1 MAVRGSAE
9 DHARSDII
17 WQRGVVIAAP
27 HHAPATHQTLAAALD
42 PALEARSNILLSTL
56 PEAEWRRFQS
66 VVQPVELRPG
76 QVLSEPGGATPFAI
90 FPLTAIVSLLYMTRD
105 GASTEVAVIG
115 RDGMV
120 GLGSL
125 MGGNATP
132 SRAVVQT
139 GGKALRVP
147 LQWMQDEI
155 ERGGALL
162 EMLMRYAQ
170 ALMAQVAQSAVC
182 NRFHSIDQQLSRR
195 LLTGLDLSPG
205 DELELTH
212 EAAASLLGVRRE
224 GVTSAAQKLR
234 LSGAIRYR
242 RGHVAVLDR
251 ARLEANSCECYAV
264 TKKAYRALLRVRLSL
279 AA

>member
-1 MAVRGSAE
+1 MRIVSYPSERAKPVNAVPQFISAP
-9 DHARSDII
+9 S
-17 WQRGVVIAAP
+17 
-27 HHAPATHQTLAAALD
+27 ATTPTTALV
-42 PALEARSNILLSTL
+42 EARSNLLLSAL
-56 PEAEWRRFQS
+56 PDAAWRQLQPLM
-66 VVQPVELRPG
+66 QPVELRAG
-76 QVLSEPGGATPFAI
+76 QVLSEPGSVNTSLV
-90 FPLTAIVSLLYMTRD
+90 FPTTAIVSLLYMTRD

-115 RDGMV
+115 KDGMV

-132 SRAVVQT
+132 SRAVVQC
-139 GGKALRVP
+139 GGQALRLP
-147 LQWMQDEI
+147 MHALQV
-155 ERGGALL
+155 
-162 EMLMRYAQ
+162 EMMRTEAVLDMVLRYAQ
-170 ALMAQVAQSAVC
+170 ALTAQIAQTAVC

-212 EAAASLLGVRRE
+212 ETAASLLGVRRE

-234 LSGAIRYR
+234 LAGAIRYR

-251 ARLEANSCECYAV
+251 PRLEAGACECYEV
-264 TKKAYRALLRVRLSL
+264 TKKAYRALLRMRLPL

>member
-1 MAVRGSAE
+1 MSARTDGSETLYGRGCIHSTSTVA
-9 DHARSDII
+9 
-17 WQRGVVIAAP
+17 VIAATQYAQAV
-27 HHAPATHQTLAAALD
+27 HSAPSPTLD
-42 PALEARSNILLSTL
+42 VRTNILLATL
-56 PEAEWRRFQS
+56 PDADWRRLQAAM
-66 VVQPVELRPG
+66 QPVDLRVG
-76 QVLSEPGGATPFAI
+76 QVLSEPGSVASFAI

-115 RDGMV
+115 NDGMV

-147 LQWMQDEI
+147 LQWMEDEM

-162 EMLMRYAQ
+162 QMLLRYAQ
-170 ALMAQVAQSAVC
+170 ALMAQVAQTAVC

-195 LLTGLDLSPG
+195 LLTGHDLSQG

-242 RGHVAVLDR
+242 RGHVAVLER
-251 ARLEANSCECYAV
+251 SRLEAGSCECYAV
-264 TKKAYRALLRVRLSL
+264 SKKAYRALLRVRLSL

>member
-1 MAVRGSAE
+1 MIAASHYAPAAQQAPSMAV
-9 DHARSDII
+9 DAR
-17 WQRGVVIAAP
+17 
-27 HHAPATHQTLAAALD
+27 T
-42 PALEARSNILLSTL
+42 NILLATL
-56 PEAEWRRFQS
+56 PDSDWRRLQAAMQT
-66 VVQPVELRPG
+66 VDLRAG
-76 QVLSEPGGATPFAI
+76 QVLSEPGSVSSFAI
-90 FPLTAIVSLLYMTRD
+90 FPLTAIVSLLYLTRD

-115 RDGMV
+115 KDGMV

-132 SRAVVQT
+132 SRALVQT

-147 LQWMQDEI
+147 LQWMEDEM
-155 ERGGALL
+155 ERGGAVL
-162 EMLMRYAQ
+162 EMLLRYAQ
-170 ALMAQVAQSAVC
+170 ALMAQVAQTAVC

-195 LLTGLDLSPG
+195 LLTGHDLSQG
-205 DELELTH
+205 DELQLTH

-251 ARLEANSCECYAV
+251 ARLEAGSCECYAV

>member
-1 MAVRGSAE
+1 MA
-9 DHARSDII
+9 
-17 WQRGVVIAAP
+17 GVGRKEEYLCHHPHPPPSHPVIAAS
-27 HHAPATHQTLAAALD
+27 HHASAATQAPSFVT
-42 PALEARSNILLSTL
+42 EGRSNLLLATL
-56 PEAEWRRFQS
+56 PEGVWRRMQA
-66 VVQPVELRPG
+66 VTQLIDLRAG
-76 QVLSEPGGATPFAI
+76 QVLSEPGSVTSFAT

-115 RDGMV
+115 NDGMI

-147 LQWMQDEI
+147 LAWLQEAT
-155 ERGGALL
+155 EGGGALL
-162 EMLMRYAQ
+162 EVVMRYAQ
-170 ALMAQVAQSAVC
+170 ALMAQVAQTAVC

-195 LLTGLDLSPG
+195 LLSGHDLSQG

-251 ARLEANSCECYAV
+251 ARLEACSCECYGV
-264 TKKAYRALLRVRLSL
+264 TKKAYRALLRVRLPL

>member
-1 MAVRGSAE
+1 MKTPYFRALSA
-9 DHARSDII
+9 
-17 WQRGVVIAAP
+17 VIAAP
-27 HHAPATHQTLAAALD
+27 QYASADH
-42 PALEARSNILLSTL
+42 PALSSASVVRGNLLLATL
-56 PEAEWRRFQS
+56 PDAEWRRLQA
-66 VVQPVELRPG
+66 VVQPIELRAR
-76 QVLSEPGGATPFAI
+76 QVLSEPGSVASFAI

-115 RDGMV
+115 NDGMV

-147 LQWMQDEI
+147 LQWMEDEM

-162 EMLMRYAQ
+162 QMVLRCAQ
-170 ALMAQVAQSAVC
+170 ALMAQVAQTAVC
-182 NRFHSIDQQLSRR
+182 NRFHSIEQQLSRR
-195 LLTGLDLSPG
+195 LLTGHDLSQG

-242 RGHVAVLDR
+242 RGHVAVLER
-251 ARLEANSCECYAV
+251 SRLEAGSCECYAV

>member
-1 MAVRGSAE
+1 MAAKGKTA
-9 DHARSDII
+9 DHALSKLPLLAA
-17 WQRGVVIAAP
+17 VNAAP
-27 HHAPATHQTLAAALD
+27 HHASAFQHSAPVALD
-42 PALEARSNILLSTL
+42 ARGNILLASL
-56 PEAEWRRFQS
+56 PDADWRRMQAIVQ
-66 VVQPVELRPG
+66 VVDLRAG
-76 QVLSEPGGATPFAI
+76 QVLSEPGAVTTFAI
-90 FPLTAIVSLLYMTRD
+90 FPLTAIVSLLYLTRD

-115 RDGMV
+115 MDGMV

-132 SRAVVQT
+132 SRAVVQA
-139 GGKALRVP
+139 GGKGLRVP
-147 LQWMQDEI
+147 LQHMEAEM
-155 ERGGALL
+155 ERGGAVL
-162 EMLMRYAQ
+162 EMLLRYAQ

-195 LLTGLDLSPG
+195 LLTGHDLSQG
-205 DELELTH
+205 DDLELTH

-251 ARLEANSCECYAV
+251 ARLEAGSCECYAV
-264 TKKAYRALLRVRLSL
+264 TKTAYRALLRVRLSL

>member
-1 MAVRGSAE
+1 MAEWHTCEE
-9 DHARSDII
+9 DACKPTHPSLPA
-17 WQRGVVIAAP
+17 VIAAP
-27 HHAPATHQTLAAALD
+27 HSPYAHANPQCLAMAAD
-42 PALEARSNILLSTL
+42 ARSNILMSTL
-56 PEAEWRRFQS
+56 PEAESRRLQL
-66 VVQPVELRPG
+66 VMQPVDLRSS
-76 QVLSEPGGATPFAI
+76 QVLSEPGTATAFAI

-147 LQWMQDEI
+147 LQWMEDEM
-155 ERGGALL
+155 ERSGALL
-162 EMLMRYAQ
+162 EMVLRYAQ
-170 ALMAQVAQSAVC
+170 ALMTQVAQTAVC

-195 LLTGLDLSPG
+195 LLTGHDLSPG
-205 DELELTH
+205 DELVLTH

-242 RGHVAVLDR
+242 RGHVAVLER
-251 ARLEANSCECYAV
+251 TRLEAGSCECYAV

>member
-1 MAVRGSAE
+1 M
-9 DHARSDII
+9 
-17 WQRGVVIAAP
+17 IAAN
-27 HHAPATHQTLAAALD
+27 HYAPAAS
-42 PALEARSNILLSTL
+42 PAPGATAEARSNLLLSTL
-56 PEAEWRRFQS
+56 PDAEWRRLQA
-66 VVQPVELRPG
+66 VMQPVDLRAG
-76 QVLSEPGGATPFAI
+76 QVLSEPGSVSSYAI

-147 LQWMQDEI
+147 LQWMEDQLEG
-155 ERGGALL
+155 GGALL
-162 EMLMRYAQ
+162 DMLMRYAQ
-170 ALMAQVAQSAVC
+170 ALMAQVAQTAVC

-195 LLTGLDLSPG
+195 LLTGHDLSEA

-251 ARLEANSCECYAV
+251 ARLEAGSCECYAV

-279 AA
+279 AV

>member
-1 MAVRGSAE
+1 MHCLLPSTFA
-9 DHARSDII
+9 
-17 WQRGVVIAAP
+17 VIAAP
-27 HHAPATHQTLAAALD
+27 QFAPAAQQAPL
-42 PALEARSNILLSTL
+42 PACDARSNILLATL
-56 PEAEWRRFQS
+56 PDAEWRRLQA
-66 VVQPVELRPG
+66 VLQTVDLRVG
-76 QVLSEPGGATPFAI
+76 QILSEPGSVTAFAI

-105 GASTEVAVIG
+105 GSSTEVAVIG
-115 RDGMV
+115 KDGMV

-147 LQWMQDEI
+147 LQWMEDEM

-162 EMLMRYAQ
+162 EMLLRYAQ
-170 ALMAQVAQSAVC
+170 ALMAQVAQTAVC

-195 LLTGLDLSPG
+195 LLTGHDLSQG

-212 EAAASLLGVRRE
+212 EGAASLLGVRRE

-251 ARLEANSCECYAV
+251 SRLEASSCECYAV
-264 TKKAYRALLRVRLSL
+264 TKKAYRALLRVRLPL